1 MSLKDRVTKCIG
13 EDVIAVTEN
22 MGDIGIEVPKERIVS
37 VLTRLKED
45 PDTGF
50 DFLSDLFGVDNLDW
64 YEKKKKKKK
73 SKKKAEGA
81 EEQEQVEEDKGPPP
95 PRFEVVYLLLSLK
108 TNERLQVK
116 IRVPEDDMTVDTVTG
131 IWKAADWPEREAFD
145 MFGFKFKGHHNLR
158 RLLMWD
164 EFEDHPLRKDYPL
177 EGKGEERHLSYD

>member
-1 MSLKDRVTKCIG
+1 MSLKDRVTRCLG
-13 EDVIAVTEN
+13 EDVIAITEH
-22 MGDIGIEVPKERIVS
+22 MGDISVEVPAQRIVS

-64 YEKKKKKKK
+64 YAKKKKKKP
-73 SKKKAEGA
+73 KKKAEG
-81 EEQEQVEEDKGPPP
+81 EEEPVEEDKGPPP
-95 PRFEVVYLLLSLK
+95 PRFEVIYLLLSLK

-116 IRVPEDDMTVDTVTG
+116 IRVPEDNMTVDTVTT

>member
-1 MSLKDRVTKCIG
+1 MSLKERVQRCLG
-13 EDVIAVTEN
+13 DDVIAITEYR
-22 MGDIGIEVPKERIVS
+22 GDLGIEVPKGNIVS

-45 PDTGF
+45 ETLGF
-50 DFLSDLFGVDNLDW
+50 DFLTDLFGVDNLD
-64 YEKKKKKKK
+64 YYAKKKKKP
-73 SKKKAEGA
+73 KKKAAG
-81 EEQEQVEEDKGPPP
+81 EEELVEEEEDKGPPP
-95 PRFEVVYLLLSLK
+95 PRFEVVYLLQALK

-116 IRVPEDDMTVDTVTG
+116 IRVPEDDMEVDTITT

-145 MFGFKFKGHHNLR
+145 MFGFKFRGHHNLR